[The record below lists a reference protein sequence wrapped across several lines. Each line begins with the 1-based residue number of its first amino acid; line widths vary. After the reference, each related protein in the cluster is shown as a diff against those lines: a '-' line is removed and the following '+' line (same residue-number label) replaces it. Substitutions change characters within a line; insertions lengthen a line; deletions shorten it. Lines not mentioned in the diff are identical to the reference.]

1 MTNNILTVHEY
12 TKQYLEVLIKEF
24 PDVSFSIVDERTIE
38 ARFKD
43 NLGRLS
49 VDNAYLTYQSN
60 PDSLQQIMV
69 SYITSLRS
77 AFAQTDSPAKNNIVP
92 VIKPHSYLNMTTH
105 EGGPK
110 VNPGVYEI
118 YNDELVILYAMDLP
132 NNVRGLSESDL
143 TDLGIARES
152 LLEISMNN
160 LMKIIPEIQVKGG
173 NGLFMVMAG
182 GTYESSLIF
191 HHEIICKDNFKVN
204 GDLVIAIPNR
214 DVLLVTGSNDTQNIA
229 KVAAIANQMF
239 SENNYPISPYLFK
252 EVDNKWQKWSQ

>member
-12 TKQYLEVLIKEF
+12 TKQYLELLIKEF
-24 PDVSFSIVDERTIE
+24 PDVSFSIFDERTIE

-49 VDNAYLTYQSN
+49 VDNAYIAYQSN
-60 PDSLQQIMV
+60 PDSLQQIMA

-77 AFAQTDSPAKNNIVP
+77 AFAQADAPAAGNIIP

-105 EGGPK
+105 EDGPPI
-110 VNPGVYEI
+110 NPGVYDI
-118 YNDELVILYAMDLP
+118 YNDELVILYAIDLP
-132 NNVRGLSESDL
+132 NNVRGISESDL
-143 TDLGIARES
+143 TNLGIARES
-152 LLEISMNN
+152 LLEIAMNN
-160 LMKIIPEIQVKGG
+160 LMKIIPGIQVKGG

-182 GTYESSLIF
+182 GTYESSLF
-191 HHEIICKDNFKVN
+191 LHHEIICKDNFKVD
-204 GDLVIAIPNR
+204 GELVIAIPNR

-239 SENNYPISPYLFK
+239 SENNYPISQYLFK
-252 EVDNKWQKWSQ
+252 EVDNKWQKWAQ

>member
-1 MTNNILTVHEY
+1 M
-12 TKQYLEVLIKEF
+12 
-24 PDVSFSIVDERTIE
+24 
-38 ARFKD
+38 A
-43 NLGRLS
+43 
-49 VDNAYLTYQSN
+49 
-60 PDSLQQIMV
+60 

-77 AFAQTDSPAKNNIVP
+77 AFAQADEPTANNIVP

-143 TDLGIARES
+143 TTLGITKES
-152 LLEISMNN
+152 LLEIAVNN
-160 LMKIIPEIQVKGG
+160 LVKMLPEVQVKGG

-182 GTYESSLIF
+182 GNYESSLIL
-191 HHEIICKDNFKVN
+191 HLDLIHEDNFKVN

-214 DVLLVTGSNDTQNIA
+214 DILLVTGSNDTQNIA
-229 KVAAIANQMF
+229 KVAAIANKMF
-239 SENNYPISPYLFK
+239 TENNYPISPSLFK
-252 EVDNKWQKWSQ
+252 LINNKWQKWAQ

>member
-49 VDNAYLTYQSN
+49 VDNAYLAYQSN
-60 PDSLQQIMV
+60 PDSLQQIMA

-77 AFAQTDSPAKNNIVP
+77 AFAQADEPTANNIVP

-143 TDLGIARES
+143 TTLGITKES
-152 LLEISMNN
+152 LLEIAVNN
-160 LMKIIPEIQVKGG
+160 LVKMLPEVQVKGG

-182 GTYESSLIF
+182 GNYESSLIL
-191 HHEIICKDNFKVN
+191 HLDLIHEDNFKVN

-214 DVLLVTGSNDTQNIA
+214 DILLVTGSNDTQNIA
-229 KVAAIANQMF
+229 KVAAIANKMF
-239 SENNYPISPYLFK
+239 TENNYPISPSLFK
-252 EVDNKWQKWSQ
+252 LINNKWQKWAQ